1 MKLINYSQLQLTWS
15 AKLSV
20 CSYVPILFK
29 NREII
34 FFKNFHGLL
43 GHWLG
48 GNKLKKFFSLVTF
61 LREGILGY
69 SLSILVYYYFFMFIY
84 FLRIIQHFLMEFCI
98 DIFCITS
105 WCPLLDSI
113 LCYFGLILA
122 FVPLF
127 FESCS
132 IFSHVLDIILIVLS
146 LKNASPH
153 VSFYFGLLRGI
164 FWPNL
169 AYVSLFLGSY
179 SIFPHEKKSLF
190 TSCFPLLG
198 AFWVIFGS
206 ILGSISSFLENNL
219 VFSH

>member
-34 FFKNFHGLL
+34 FSKNFHALL

-48 GNKLKKFFSLVTF
+48 GNKLKNFFSLVTF
-61 LREGILGY
+61 LREGILGC

-84 FLRIIQHFLMEFCI
+84 FLRIIQHFLMKFCI

-113 LCYFGLILA
+113 LCYFGLILP

-132 IFSHVLDIILIVLS
+132 IFSHKL
-146 LKNASPH
+146 LKRCSW
-153 VSFYFGLLRGI
+153 Y
-164 FWPNL
+164 
-169 AYVSLFLGSY
+169 Y
-179 SIFPHEKKSLF
+179 SDSHFTKKCF
-190 TSCFPLLG
+190 TSCFLLLWAIKG
-198 AFWVIFGS
+198 Y
-206 ILGSISSFLENNL
+206 FLT
-219 VFSH
+219 